1 MSVACG
7 TARRLLWP
15 DAGPQA
21 LTPEREAAEAHLA
34 ICDACRRF
42 MAEMRA
48 SATATHEGAPKPPAP
63 VEVRERLFTALAR
76 ERARLD
82 APARPPRRRALGWAV
97 AALAVGGAAVWTA
110 TVRSPTSGQDL
121 TPFAEDHVRALQGEA
136 LNTAD
141 PIAVETWLRARVP
154 FAVHV
159 PRIPGAALEG
169 ARLCLL
175 GGRRGAVVRFRLDG
189 EPVSYYVMAEG
200 TGGGGTGGADR
211 LDAAAFREETDAG
224 YNVVAWR
231 RDGLVY
237 AVVGALPR
245 ERLAAL
251 ARICTE
257 QLAAALPRTE
267 RAR

>member
-1 MSVACG
+1 MSLACG

-15 DAGPQA
+15 DASPQA
-21 LTPEREAAEAHLA
+21 LTPEREAAEAHVA
-34 ICDACRRF
+34 ICEPCQRF
-42 MAEMRA
+42 IAEMRA
-48 SATATHEGAPKPPAP
+48 SATATREGAPKPPAP

-76 ERARLD
+76 ERARIGV
-82 APARPPRRRALGWAV
+82 AARPPRRRALGWAV
-97 AALAVGGAAVWTA
+97 AALTLVGAVVWTLTA
-110 TVRSPTSGQDL
+110 RSPTSVRDL
-121 TPFAEDHVRALQGEA
+121 TAFAEDHVRALQGEA

-141 PIAVETWLRARVP
+141 PVAVEAWLRARVP

-175 GGRRGAVVRFRLDG
+175 GGRRGAVVRFRLEG
-189 EPVSYYVMAEG
+189 EPVSYYVMPAG
-200 TGGGGTGGADR
+200 TGGTDR

-224 YNVVAWR
+224 YAVVAWR
-231 RDGLVY
+231 RDGLIY
-237 AVVGALPR
+237 ALVGALPR

-257 QLAAALPRTE
+257 QLAAALPPTE
-267 RAR
+267 RGR

>member
-34 ICDACRRF
+34 ICEPCQRF

-48 SATATHEGAPKPPAP
+48 SAAATREGAPKPPAP
-63 VEVRERLFTALAR
+63 VDVRERLFTALAR

-82 APARPPRRRALGWAV
+82 APARLPRRRALGWAV
-97 AALAVGGAAVWTA
+97 AALTIAGAAVWTL
-110 TVRSPTSGQDL
+110 TVRSPTSVQDL
-121 TPFAEDHVRALQGEA
+121 TAFAEDHVRALQGEA

-141 PIAVETWLRARVP
+141 PVAVETWLQARVP

-175 GGRRGAVVRFRLDG
+175 GGQRGAVVRFRLEG

-200 TGGGGTGGADR
+200 TGSADR
-211 LDAAAFREETDAG
+211 FGAAAFREETDAG

-231 RDGLVY
+231 RDGLMY
-237 AVVGALPR
+237 ALVGALPR

-251 ARICTE
+251 ARTCTE

-267 RAR
+267 RGR